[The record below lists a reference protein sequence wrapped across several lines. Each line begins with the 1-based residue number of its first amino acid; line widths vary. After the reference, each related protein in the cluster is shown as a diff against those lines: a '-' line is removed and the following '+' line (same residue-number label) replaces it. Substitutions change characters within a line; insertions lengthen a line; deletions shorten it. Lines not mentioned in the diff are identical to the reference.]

1 MTFNILE
8 GGNVPLGD
16 LRDRR
21 EIVSRVVTDQS
32 PDIIALQEC
41 VNWESDGNRLFR
53 EFQHNVGMSGLM
65 LVTDGFP
72 ISVLVKDPFTIVS
85 ADSSTDGFWHGVI
98 DVLVDDGR
106 GSRVRV
112 LCTHLHPRDTDLK
125 LSEIKTVLRH
135 YRKGEPTVIMGDFNA
150 ISHLDDIRV
159 SELAEPTRIRHSRDG
174 ELDFRVTQELEGA
187 GFTDTFACM
196 HPHRR
201 QHTIPT
207 PATPESEFS
216 PVRLDYIFVSDELAE
231 FVVSSDVV
239 DDKYTQVAS
248 DHYPLVTHLNHSFSI
263 EK

>member
-8 GGNVPLGD
+8 GGNVPLGI

-21 EIVSRVVTDQS
+21 DIVSRVVLDQS

-41 VNWESDGNRLFR
+41 VGWESDGNRLFR

-72 ISVLVKDPFTIVS
+72 IAVLVRDPFTIVS

-98 DVLVDDGR
+98 DVLVDDGS

-125 LSEIKTVLRH
+125 LNEIKTVLRH
-135 YRKGEPTVIMGDFNA
+135 YREGEPTVIMGDFNS
-150 ISHLDDIRV
+150 ISHLDDIGA
-159 SELAEPTRIRHSRDG
+159 SELAEPTLIRHSRDG
-174 ELDFRVTQELEGA
+174 VLDFRVTQELEDA
-187 GFTDTFACM
+187 GFTDTYAHM
-196 HPHRR
+196 HTNRR

-216 PVRLDYIFVSDELAE
+216 PVRL
-231 FVVSSDVV
+231 
-239 DDKYTQVAS
+239 
-248 DHYPLVTHLNHSFSI
+248 
-263 EK
+263 